1 MLRSVSDI
9 SVITS
14 LKIPAYLVFQ
24 FNSVILFPQ
33 VLCSTVMAI
42 ESFWTSHLVA
52 LTFFVA
58 EHIAN
63 IVDAIFRFWALSLA
77 WVYLGGQPA
86 PTPEDIP
93 ERSNGTVFSEI
104 FRSVYALKGVGSLL
118 TDLIYLTGF
127 WTLFYKKDPCFTW
140 VNYWLLTS
148 STLVS
153 SLNERSSHAI
163 SSGSANSSEATA
175 FSSPIS
181 DRQLLF
187 SCYERKRKRDKS
199 EVYINNR
206 LPNCLIYKF
215 SVVLNAK
222 ITLHFIKLTR

>member
-1 MLRSVSDI
+1 MV
-9 SVITS
+9 
-14 LKIPAYLVFQ
+14 
-24 FNSVILFPQ
+24 
-33 VLCSTVMAI
+33 AI
-42 ESFWTSHLVA
+42 ESFLTSHQVA

-58 EHIAN
+58 GNIAN
-63 IVDAIFRFWALSLA
+63 GIFRTSL
-77 WVYLGGQPA
+77 GI
-86 PTPEDIP
+86 E
-93 ERSNGTVFSEI
+93 SCMSI
-104 FRSVYALKGVGSLL
+104 FRGSTGPQPLRISQSAATAQFSVKWFSLFI
-118 TDLIYLTGF
+118 TMWKEFEACSQIWYLTGF
-127 WTLFYKKDPCFTW
+127 WTLFYIKTPCFTW
-140 VNYWLLTS
+140 ADNWLLTS

-153 SLNERSSHAI
+153 SLNDRSSHAI

-206 LPNCLIYKF
+206 QPNCLIYKF